1 MGEGENETREMNKQR
16 MKQERMKQRWKE
28 AMVGKKTKL
37 GKKTKQESCGVNE
50 KPWALTLA
58 NAKG

>member
-28 AMVGKKTKL
+28 AMVGKKTK
-37 GKKTKQESCGVNE
+37 QECCGVNE

-58 NAKG
+58 DAKG